1 MLLKSYVVTGN
12 MEEQNI
18 SRAFLGAALCEM
30 DEKQLLCAVK
40 FLFRRS

>member
-18 SRAFLGAALCEM
+18 ARAFVRAALCEM

-40 FLFRRS
+40 FLVRGS